1 MKKFFKI
8 LIGIVI
14 ISLIVGVPF
23 AIKKIRRSQVESLKQ
38 INQKNEEL
46 IGDIFSESK
55 VPKNSI
61 YKDKVFYLPIKNT
74 YVTKDNIGLEI
85 GKTSQGK
92 ELNSEKIALRDMDGV
107 GESAFEKVFKTK
119 YDNLI
124 CARDKNGFGGQAYS
138 SDPSKYALDLS
149 NKDNRFFFIED
160 PNISLE
166 MTPIKNSSKFVKTD
180 YFPNIGYSAIV
191 VQNGIFQYLLEAQ
204 LTTSGQITFK
214 YNNEYFIFITNEKSQ
229 E

>member
-8 LIGIVI
+8 LIGIIV

-23 AIKKIRRSQVESLKQ
+23 AIKKIRKSQVENLKQ

-46 IGDIFSESK
+46 IGDVFSEAK
-55 VPKNSI
+55 VPKNAI
-61 YKDKVFYLPIKNT
+61 YKDEVFYVPIKNT

-85 GKTSQGK
+85 GKTSKGK
-92 ELNSEKIALRDMDGV
+92 ELKNEKIALRDMDGT

-119 YDNLI
+119 YDDLI

-138 SDPSKYALDLS
+138 PDPSKYALDLS
-149 NKDNRFFFIED
+149 SKDNKFFFIED
-160 PNISLE
+160 PNISLK
-166 MTPIKNSSKFVKTD
+166 MVPIENSSKFVKTD
-180 YFPNIGYSAIV
+180 YFPNIGYSAVV

-204 LTTSGQITFK
+204 LTTGGQITFK
-214 YNNEYFIFITNEKSQ
+214 YNNEYFIFVTNEISQ